1 MNNKFISNVSK
12 IIIVLAII
20 SGIIFTFSVL
30 SNANNSESE
39 INRNEEEITY
49 LDTKLLSL
57 INYLN
62 NIDLQNYK
70 VVLTKVET
78 SNSAS
83 SDNSSGQKSQSNDGE
98 DSAESGI
105 DSKETT
111 LSKMEQET
119 IISETPEIDWKSI
132 EGELEILCS
141 TWPSIVLDLYDL
153 NINPED
159 ILNFSGDLDETIIN
173 VKNKDKALSCMYL
186 AKLYSYLPKFLDKST
201 GDEVKMR
208 AIEVKTYI
216 VNAYSFAE
224 TDNWLKMEEE
234 VTKAENI
241 LTSLVN
247 DARLVDSDKKYNIN
261 KAYILVEELKKSL
274 GTKDK
279 GIFYIKY
286 KNVLEQLNI
295 ID

>member
-1 MNNKFISNVSK
+1 MSNKFISNVSK

-98 DSAESGI
+98 DSAESGT